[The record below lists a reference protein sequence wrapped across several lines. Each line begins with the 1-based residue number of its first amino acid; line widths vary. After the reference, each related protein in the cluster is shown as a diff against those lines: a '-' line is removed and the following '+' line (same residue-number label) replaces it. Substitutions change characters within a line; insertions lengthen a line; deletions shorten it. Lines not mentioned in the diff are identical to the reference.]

1 MDTLLF
7 FMYMVAY
14 IALFTWGIFLA
25 KNNRWITASNVVLL
39 VVAGL
44 LYDNA
49 IVAVGRYIGE
59 GSILKNLNIARF
71 WIHAFFTPLLVLFAW
86 NILKRADIKW
96 AQKPLAKYGA
106 IFVFF
111 CLVILELFTETL
123 GLKVEAKW
131 EYGVL
136 SYDSIEKSTSP
147 PIMVII
153 VTAILLLT
161 SLIIWWKQK
170 WIWFFIGT
178 LMMTIGSA
186 VPIPVKSGAIVNGFE
201 LVLIV
206 SLMATKYFQDQL
218 DM

>member
-25 KNNRWITASNVVLL
+25 KNNRWITVANVVLL

-71 WIHAFFTPLLVLFAW
+71 WLHAFFTPLLVLFAW
-86 NILKRADIKW
+86 NTLKRADVKW
-96 AQKPLAKYGA
+96 AQKALAKYGA
-106 IFVFF
+106 VCVFL

-123 GLKVEAKW
+123 GVKVEAKW

-153 VTAILLLT
+153 VTAVLLLT

-186 VPIPVKSGAIVNGFE
+186 APIPVKSGAIVNGFE
-201 LVLIV
+201 LVLII

-218 DM
+218 DR